1 MTIEIRAIEPDE
13 IDAMLV
19 ADQRGFGQQP
29 HPPEFNRSWAEGE
42 LDRTR
47 VAFDGGEIIGISR
60 AYSFEM
66 VMPGGATVPAA
77 AVSWVSVLP
86 THRRQGVLTRMI
98 NALHD
103 DARERGEPA
112 AILTAS
118 ESLIYGRFGYGIATW
133 RVGLSAQRSQ
143 ITFLDSAPPAGDVRL
158 VGIDEGK
165 TLLPEIYSRIGR
177 ERAGMVTRTDFWW
190 PSVFWDYMFGNG
202 KKAEFIAIH
211 RNEQG
216 IDDGWVAYESQGKWT
231 DGLPHGTLQ
240 AWDLLGADATVR
252 AALERYCFEVD
263 LLDRVEFVHAPV
275 DDPLRHMVTDP
286 RRVRVDY
293 VNDGLW
299 IAPLDPQVL
308 LASRTYATPGRVVL
322 DIEGTA
328 YAIEATDDKVSVEVS
343 ADPPDL
349 ACNTAVLG
357 MTILG
362 GNRWDELA
370 SAGRVAVHNANAL
383 ALADQMFATSP
394 APALFTGF

>member
-1 MTIEIRAIEPDE
+1 
-13 IDAMLV
+13 
-19 ADQRGFGQQP
+19 
-29 HPPEFNRSWAEGE
+29 
-42 LDRTR
+42 
-47 VAFDGGEIIGISR
+47 
-60 AYSFEM
+60 
-66 VMPGGATVPAA
+66 
-77 AVSWVSVLP
+77 
-86 THRRQGVLTRMI
+86 
-98 NALHD
+98 
-103 DARERGEPA
+103 
-112 AILTAS
+112 
-118 ESLIYGRFGYGIATW
+118 
-133 RVGLSAQRSQ
+133 VGLSAQRSK
-143 ITFLDSAPPAGDVRL
+143 ITFLDSAPPTGDVRL

-165 TLLPEIYSRIGR
+165 TLLPEIYSRIWR

-190 PSVFWDYMFGNG
+190 PAVFWDYMFGGG
-202 KKAEFIAIH
+202 KKAEFLAIH

-216 IDDGWVAYESQGKWT
+216 IDDGWVAYESQGDWT

-240 AWDLLGADATVR
+240 AWDLLGADANVR

-308 LASRTYATPGRVVL
+308 LGGRTYATPGRLVL

-343 ADPPDL
+343 ADAPDL
-349 ACNTAVLG
+349 ACNAAVLG

-383 ALADQMFATSP
+383 ALANQMFATSP